1 MRVATGSRPAGRA
14 SSPTSDSPSAVCRV
28 TGSRR
33 AGRTVL
39 ARISLIPWSPSS
51 PAARVPLQPPLP
63 AGIVPVTAV
72 LQAAGVGR
80 PGDQV
85 GGARRDLLVA
95 ARAAVGLRAGGPG
108 HRPDHPVPVGRRFG
122 PLGAEPQRGAVRLL
136 IPARA

>member
-1 MRVATGSRPAGRA
+1 MRVATGSRPAGSA

-33 AGRTVL
+33 AGSTVL
-39 ARISLIPWSPSS
+39 ARISLIPRSPC
-51 PAARVPLQPPLP
+51 PAAARVPLPPRP

-72 LQAAGVGR
+72 GRAAGVRR

-95 ARAAVGLRAGGPG
+95 AGAAVGLRAGGPG
-108 HRPDHPVPVGRRFG
+108 HRPDHPVTVGSR
-122 PLGAEPQRGAVRLL
+122 LGALGAQPERGTIRPL
-136 IPARA
+136 IP